1 MGLEDLL
8 SLLANN
14 KKTRELLKSLILTLR
29 GREMTKE
36 ELLEELDISEKQFK
50 NLVKRLKK
58 VGLLAGRREKDRYI
72 YYLSYEGFAMW
83 LKRLRDT
90 VYNLIR
96 RGSEYP

>member
-50 NLVKRLKK
+50 NLTKRLRK
-58 VGLLAGRREKDRYI
+58 VGLLVGEKRKDRYV
-72 YYLSYEGFAMW
+72 YRLSYEGFGMW
-83 LKRLRDT
+83 LKMLRDT
-90 VYNLIR
+90 VYNLIKR
-96 RGSEYP
+96 ERE